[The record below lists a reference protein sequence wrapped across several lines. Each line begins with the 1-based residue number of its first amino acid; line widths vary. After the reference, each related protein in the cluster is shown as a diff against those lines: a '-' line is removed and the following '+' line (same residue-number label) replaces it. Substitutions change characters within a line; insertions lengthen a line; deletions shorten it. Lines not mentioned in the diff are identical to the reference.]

1 MTNNRRLAFLAIPL
15 VLLAACSSGTDE
27 TSTIPADTAGTAI
40 GAATGDAVSGTN
52 SGDMSDMDGTMTD
65 SMGKGDGHGD
75 DDHDH
80 GPAGAGTTPTSQ
92 GFTIVPAAAAFDAGY
107 SGEFAFSVVAED
119 TEIAVTGFEVHHEK
133 QMHLIMVNHELTEY
147 LHLHPEMDAD
157 GMWRTPVT
165 FPADGFWRVVA
176 DFVSDGKAVLLGT
189 DVVVG
194 AQPMKMSNFSEEAR
208 TAQSGPYTATLSGDT
223 AHEGSRPLKVTFTRD
238 GAPVTTVN
246 PYLGANAHLVAF
258 SPALEYAHMH
268 PNDGFVDGTM
278 TFTAPA
284 LGHSFY
290 KLFLQADFDGEI
302 RLFEFVIEGK

>member
-1 MTNNRRLAFLAIPL
+1 MNRTRRLAALAAPL
-15 VLLAACSSGTDE
+15 LLLAACASGTDDAAPL
-27 TSTIPADTAGTAI
+27 TTDSPATTAAESMDDTMSDGM
-40 GAATGDAVSGTN
+40 
-52 SGDMSDMDGTMTD
+52 SGDMGKDD
-65 SMGKGDGHGD
+65 SHGEDGHEH
-75 DDHDH
+75 DHDH
-80 GPAGAGTTPTSQ
+80 GAAGAGTSPTSQ
-92 GFTIVPAAAAFDAGY
+92 GFTIMPVSPAFDAGY
-107 SGEFAFSVVAED
+107 SGEFAFSVVAEG
-119 TEIAVTGFEVHHEK
+119 TETAVTEFDVHHEK

-147 LHLHPEMDAD
+147 LHLHPEMDAN
-157 GMWRTPVT
+157 GVWTTQVT
-165 FPADGFWRVVA
+165 FPTDGFWRVVA
-176 DFVSDGKAVLLGT
+176 DFVSGGKAVLLGT

-194 AQPMKMSNFSEEAR
+194 SQPMKMSNLTEEIR
-208 TAQSGPYTATLSGDT
+208 TVQSGPYIAELFGDT
-223 AHEGSRPLKVTFTRD
+223 AHEGSRPLKVVFTRD

-258 SPALEYAHMH
+258 SPTLEYAHMH

>member
-1 MTNNRRLAFLAIPL
+1 MNRTRRLAALTAPL
-15 VLLAACSSGTDE
+15 LLLAACASGGDDAAP
-27 TSTIPADTAGTAI
+27 STAAPESTV
-40 GAATGDAVSGTN
+40 AATT
-52 SGDMSDMDGTMTD
+52 GDMTGD
-65 SMGKGDGHGD
+65 SAKDDGHGD
-75 DDHDH
+75 DGHGDDGHDHDH
-80 GPAGAGTTPTSQ
+80 GASGAGTTPTSQ
-92 GFTIVPAAAAFDAGY
+92 GFTIMPTSAAFDAGY
-107 SGEFAFSVVAED
+107 SGEFAFSVVAEG
-119 TEIAVTGFEVHHEK
+119 TEIAVTEFEVHHEK
-133 QMHLIMVNHELTEY
+133 AMHLIMVNHELTEY

-157 GMWRTPVT
+157 GTWRAPVT

-176 DFVSDGKAVLLGT
+176 DFVSAGKAALLGT

-194 AQPMKMSNFSEEAR
+194 AQPMTMSNLTEEVR
-208 TAQSGPYTATLSGDT
+208 IAQSGPYTAELFGDT

>member
-1 MTNNRRLAFLAIPL
+1 MNRTRRLAVLTAPL
-15 VLLAACSSGTDE
+15 LLLAACSSGTDD
-27 TSTIPADTAGTAI
+27 TADTAPI
-40 GAATGDAVSGTN
+40 VSSAPT
-52 SGDMSDMDGTMTD
+52 DTMMSDMSENTSD
-65 SMGKGDGHGD
+65 SMGKTDDGHD
-75 DDHDH
+75 HEHDH
-80 GPAGAGTTPTSQ
+80 GAAGAGTAPTSQ
-92 GFTIVPAAAAFDAGY
+92 GFTITPRSITFDAGY
-107 SGEFAFSVVAED
+107 SGEFAFTVVAEG
-119 TEIAVTGFEVHHEK
+119 TETAVTEFEVYHEK
-133 QMHLIMVNHELTEY
+133 SMHLLLVNHELTEY

-157 GMWRTPVT
+157 GVWTTTVAFPV
-165 FPADGFWRVVA
+165 DGFWRVVA
-176 DFVSDGKAVLLGT
+176 DFVSGGKAALLGT

-194 AQPMKMSNFSEEAR
+194 AQPMKMANFTEEIR
-208 TAQSGPYTATLSGDT
+208 TAQSGPYTAELFGDT

-238 GAPVTTVN
+238 GSPVTTVN

-258 SPALEYAHMH
+258 PPALEYVHMH

>member
-1 MTNNRRLAFLAIPL
+1 MIRIRRSAFLAVPL
-15 VLLAACSSGTDE
+15 LLLAACSSGADQ
-27 TSTIPADTAGTAI
+27 TSTTPADTAGAV
-40 GAATGDAVSGTN
+40 AEDAMSGTN
-52 SGDMSDMDGTMTD
+52 SGDMSDMDG
-65 SMGKGDGHGD
+65 GKD

-80 GPAGAGTTPTSQ
+80 DHDHDHGGAGAGTSPTSQ
-92 GFTIVPAAAAFDAGY
+92 GFTIMPAAAAFDAGY
-107 SGEFAFSVVAED
+107 SGEFAFKVLSEG
-119 TEIAVTGFEVHHEK
+119 TQTAVTAFEVHHEK
-133 QMHLIMVNHELTEY
+133 SMHLIMVNHELTEY

-157 GMWRTPVT
+157 GVWRTPVA

-176 DFVSDGKAVLLGT
+176 DFVSDGKTVLLGT

-194 AQPMKMSNFSEEAR
+194 SQPMKMSNLTEEIR
-208 TAQSGPYTATLSGDT
+208 TAQSGPYTAELFGDT
-223 AHEGSRPLKVTFTRD
+223 AHEGSRPLKVTLTRD

-268 PNDGFVDGTM
+268 PNDGFVDATM

>member
-1 MTNNRRLAFLAIPL
+1 MNRTRRLAALAAPL
-15 VLLAACSSGTDE
+15 LLLAACSSGADDAAPLTTDSPA
-27 TSTIPADTAGTAI
+27 STTADG
-40 GAATGDAVSGTN
+40 
-52 SGDMSDMDGTMTD
+52 MDGAMTD
-65 SMGKGDGHGD
+65 SMGDSMDKGDGHGD
-75 DDHDH
+75 DGHDH
-80 GPAGAGTTPTSQ
+80 GAAGAGTSPTSQ
-92 GFTIVPAAAAFDAGY
+92 GFTIVPVVSAFDAGY
-107 SGEFAFSVVAED
+107 SGEFAFSVV
-119 TEIAVTGFEVHHEK
+119 TEGVETAVTDFELYHEK

-157 GMWRTPVT
+157 GVWRTEVA

-176 DFVSDGKAVLLGT
+176 DFVSGGKAALLGT

-194 AQPMKMSNFSEEAR
+194 SQPMKMSNLTAEVR
-208 TAQSGPYTATLSGDT
+208 TSQSGPYTAELFGDT

-238 GAPVTTVN
+238 GSPVATVN